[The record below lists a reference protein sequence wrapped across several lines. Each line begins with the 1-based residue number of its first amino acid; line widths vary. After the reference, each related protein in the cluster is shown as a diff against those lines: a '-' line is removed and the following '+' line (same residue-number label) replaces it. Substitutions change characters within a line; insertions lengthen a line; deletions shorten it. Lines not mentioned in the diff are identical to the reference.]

1 MSNPD
6 ANIHVA
12 APDRGVHDVDA
23 LTALLRAQ
31 QPDGVPGWD
40 AVRFVDARRAIVGS
54 AVRIATNR
62 LSALDEL
69 DEAVRHA
76 ATWRP
81 LTVYQRTLV
90 VAWEAG
96 PPGWTFDWSRFTAW
110 GGW

>member
-1 MSNPD
+1 M
-6 ANIHVA
+6 
-12 APDRGVHDVDA
+12 HDVDA
-23 LTALLRAQ
+23 LAALLRQQ
-31 QPDGVPGWD
+31 QPADVPGWD

-62 LSALDEL
+62 LSALEEL
-69 DEAVRHA
+69 EADVRRA
-76 ATWRP
+76 AMWRP

-96 PPGWTFDWSRFTAW
+96 PSGWTFDWSRFTPW

>member
-6 ANIHVA
+6 ANNHVD
-12 APDRGVHDVDA
+12 APEGGVDPVDA

-31 QPDGVPGWD
+31 QPVDAPGWD

-69 DEAVRHA
+69 HARVQSA

-90 VAWEAG
+90 VAWEDG